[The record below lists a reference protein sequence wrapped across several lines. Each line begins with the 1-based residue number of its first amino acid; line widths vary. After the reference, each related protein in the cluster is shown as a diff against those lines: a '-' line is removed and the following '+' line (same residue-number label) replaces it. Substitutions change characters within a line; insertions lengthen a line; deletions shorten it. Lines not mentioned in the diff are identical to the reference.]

1 MNICSSV
8 ANIYSPSNPD
18 TNGTEKIVHISEM
31 SLFRGLN
38 CMQELFL
45 GEGKDDFIREVS
57 SFHGCDR
64 ALREG
69 SNSVAFFQV
78 ILLYHK
84 SLSLSWDVCV
94 CVCVCVQN
102 ASSDVDKMILGNKCD
117 LSESRVISTERG
129 KLVWEW
135 GNGRTEN
142 DVSFLLLF
150 VSSLSLLFL
159 SPLFSS
165 YPFLPPSPFL

>member
-84 SLSLSWDVCV
+84 SLSLPCV
-94 CVCVCVQN
+94 SVCVCVQN

-135 GNGRTEN
+135 EN
-142 DVSFLLLF
+142 
-150 VSSLSLLFL
+150 
-159 SPLFSS
+159 
-165 YPFLPPSPFL
+165 